1 MKYSH
6 LSLSN
11 STCFVSLQFACDLAS
26 NFAVACQGLAFLSTL
41 ESAACLMRGPGS
53 RSVARSPRC
62 ECRYMK
68 QRAHTHTHT
77 HTHTHGRNIFLCF
90 VVVWRNTH
98 LHRFHIQIASDW
110 FVHQPRPRT
119 ASGRRMRGP
128 PRYEIRV
135 DTGG

>member
-68 QRAHTHTHT
+68 QRAHIHTHS
-77 HTHTHGRNIFLCF
+77 RNFF
-90 VVVWRNTH
+90 VFRGGVAEYT
-98 LHRFHIQIASDW
+98 LTQI
-110 FVHQPRPRT
+110 PYPNR
-119 ASGRRMRGP
+119 
-128 PRYEIRV
+128 I
-135 DTGG
+135 